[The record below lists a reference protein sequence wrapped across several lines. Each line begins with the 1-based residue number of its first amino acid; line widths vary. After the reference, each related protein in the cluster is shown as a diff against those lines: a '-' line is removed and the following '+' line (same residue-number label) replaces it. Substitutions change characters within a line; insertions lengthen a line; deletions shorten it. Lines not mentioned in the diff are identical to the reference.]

1 MLGHCIIE
9 FIRYDKLCLK
19 KKKYMEYRGVVRT
32 LEEVAQSLPSAV
44 GRIWADQWLGD
55 QPSGFPHAEW
65 LT

>member
-1 MLGHCIIE
+1 
-9 FIRYDKLCLK
+9 
-19 KKKYMEYRGVVRT
+19 MEYRGVVRT